1 MNADYNFWADLLDTY
16 QSLTPWVQALWLIGP
31 LAFLLAL
38 IKLPPRAAATAA
50 ASTTASTAAAENTSP
65 SQMRHVPSPPPSP
78 SPSSRSPSPL
88 RFESGELIEELEAL
102 RLAHQPRRD

>member
-38 IKLPPRAAATAA
+38 IKLPPKAAAAA
-50 ASTTASTAAAENTSP
+50 ASTAASTAAAVENTSP
-65 SQMRHVPSPPPSP
+65 SQMRHVPSPPSP
-78 SPSSRSPSPL
+78 PL